1 VTDDMRDDRPDKARV
16 VQLSQRDVDDAKRLL
31 SILAT
36 AEGKIIIGS
45 DVAGESSSGAVDGQ
59 SQERALELLSLRRKR
74 ERVFPRAMFG
84 EPAWEIL
91 LLLYALG
98 SRQTI
103 GRLAELACAS
113 KSTTIRWI
121 DYLEGQQLITRQ
133 PHPTDKRAVYAEL
146 TDKARKAVQLY
157 LSGSPPARD

>member
-1 VTDDMRDDRPDKARV
+1 MTAEVADERQGKAGV
-16 VQLSQRDVDDAKRLL
+16 VQLSQRDIDDAKRLL

-36 AEGKIIIGS
+36 AEGKILIGTGDQEAS
-45 DVAGESSSGAVDGQ
+45 HDLP
-59 SQERALELLSLRRKR
+59 SQERALQMLALRRRR
-74 ERVFPRAMFG
+74 ENVFPRAMFG

-98 SRQTI
+98 ARQTI

-121 DYLEGQQLITRQ
+121 DYLEGQQLVTRQ
-133 PHPTDKRAVYAEL
+133 PHPTDKRAIYAEL
-146 TDKARKAVQLY
+146 TDKAREAIRVY
-157 LSGSPPARD
+157 LSGPTPTHD